1 MAQITTLAQKSYP
14 SYYKNMY
21 LGTTNTS
28 QKKNKSLFQTKTTKT
43 QNHIVLGIGGNMPST
58 PHTFEK
64 LFNTLKKHPRIFALH
79 SSPIIK
85 NPAFGYINQAD
96 FFNAVICVQTNLCL
110 LEIYALIFYLERRFG
125 RERKRVFK
133 NAPRILD
140 IDIILFNK
148 LILKREYLTIPHIHW
163 EERLSVCIPL
173 SLLESKH

>member
-14 SYYKNMY
+14 AHYSYYD
-21 LGTTNTS
+21 LHPALTF
-28 QKKNKSLFQTKTTKT
+28 QKHRKLRAR
-43 QNHIVLGIGGNMPST
+43 NHIVLGIGGNMPT
-58 PHTFEK
+58 THKVFEN
-64 LFNTLKKHPRIFALH
+64 LFRTLKNHPKITALH

-85 NPAFGYINQAD
+85 NPAFGYINQPD
-96 FFNAVICVQTNLCL
+96 FLNAVIYAQTSLCL
-110 LEIYALIFYLERRFG
+110 LEIYALVFYLERRFG
-125 RERKRVFK
+125 RKRKRVFK

-163 EERLSVCIPL
+163 EKRLSVCIPL